1 MNFLLKKIKK
11 TWKLIKDEYLNIMQI
26 NNKHKHRRSTSNNEI
41 NFSKS
46 SCRGAATPRTLGSLH
61 FPFFHNQG
69 SFNSCNTKAK
79 NKVTKIHLRSFTS
92 RKSCWVFKEILKRKF
107 HKFSNKK
114 LTIRTN
120 VRGTKIQYF
129 CGANR

>member
-1 MNFLLKKIKK
+1 MGIVYQASLGSMYMIMRFNFKN
-11 TWKLIKDEYLNIMQI
+11 KL
-26 NNKHKHRRSTSNNEI
+26 NNRRSTSNNVI
-41 NFSKS
+41 SFSKS
-46 SCRGAATPRTLGSLH
+46 SCRVAATPRTLGSLH

-92 RKSCWVFKEILKRKF
+92 RKSCWVFKQILKRKF

-120 VRGTKIQYF
+120 IRGTKIQYF

>member
-1 MNFLLKKIKK
+1 MMGIVYQTSLGSMYMIMRFNFKN
-11 TWKLIKDEYLNIMQI
+11 KL
-26 NNKHKHRRSTSNNEI
+26 NNRRSTSNNVI
-41 NFSKS
+41 SFSKS
-46 SCRGAATPRTLGSLH
+46 SCRVAATPRTLGSLH

-120 VRGTKIQYF
+120 IRGTKIQYF

>member
-1 MNFLLKKIKK
+1 MGVVYQSSFGSMYMIMRFNFKN
-11 TWKLIKDEYLNIMQI
+11 KL
-26 NNKHKHRRSTSNNEI
+26 NNRRSTSNNVI
-41 NFSKS
+41 SFSKS
-46 SCRGAATPRTLGSLH
+46 SCRVAATPRTLGSLH

-120 VRGTKIQYF
+120 IRGTKIQYF